1 MTLACRTFWKGGE
14 AGVSVCE
21 ASCLDL
27 ETLGQP
33 VLASTG
39 VGVVVVGEGEG
50 DTVLTVPLLV
60 YRSPFTVYQ
69 PLSVNSFLFTVALL
83 SGWSIITAQIIK
95 ITIIQVLI
103 YWIFSQYVTLHTAVL
118 SSESYYGRQ

>member
-1 MTLACRTFWKGGE
+1 M
-14 AGVSVCE
+14 CE
-21 ASCLDL
+21 ASCSDF
-27 ETLGQP
+27 ETFRAACPSIHWCRGSGCWG
-33 VLASTG
+33 A
-39 VGVVVVGEGEG
+39 EG
-50 DTVLTVPLLV
+50 DTVLTVPPLV
-60 YRSPFTVYQ
+60 YGSPFTVYQ

-83 SGWSIITAQIIK
+83 SGWSIITAQTVK